1 MCNAL
6 QNDSMMGKYRFSIIV
21 PVYNVQD
28 CLERC
33 MDSLLHQEQMEKK
46 AEILLIDDGSDDGSG
61 PLCDRYAERFPQVRT
76 WHKKNGGLSSARNLG
91 IEKANGD
98 YILFVDSDDY
108 MERSA
113 CRILDRALEQHGEV
127 DALVYGGVEDDG
139 VQQTHLRRLPVEK
152 RQYADGRAY
161 LLEHYRTQNMNVEAW
176 LYGYRREFLLSNRL
190 SFREGILHEDVEFTP
205 RALLAC
211 REILELPDCLYHY
224 IVRENSICTQ
234 KDRTKNIRDLFQTL
248 RELDVLAEQ
257 QEEELCRWMKNA
269 LLNSF
274 LNMVQDARMYQPQY
288 RMLLDKRFLKGKAA
302 TGWNCFRVMLC
313 MLNVKWYCLVN
324 DCYKRMAAGLEVR
337 KRRKG

>member
-1 MCNAL
+1 M
-6 QNDSMMGKYRFSIIV
+6 
-21 PVYNVQD
+21 
-28 CLERC
+28 
-33 MDSLLHQEQMEKK
+33 
-46 AEILLIDDGSDDGSG
+46 AEW
-61 PLCDRYAERFPQVRT
+61 R
-76 WHKKNGGLSSARNLG
+76 
-91 IEKANGD
+91 
-98 YILFVDSDDY
+98 
-108 MERSA
+108 M
-113 CRILDRALEQHGEV
+113 
-127 DALVYGGVEDDG
+127 
-139 VQQTHLRRLPVEK
+139 EK

-302 TGWNCFRVMLC
+302 TGWNRFRVMLC

>member
-1 MCNAL
+1 MPPLRRQRGHCRLLQHIPDIILYAL
-6 QNDSMMGKYRFSIIV
+6 VPLAVLLPLLRGEPGKLGGGKV
-21 PVYNVQD
+21 LPGVLQPGQD
-28 CLERC
+28 RPGCCGER
-33 MDSLLHQEQMEKK
+33 DLHLFPLPAGDAGLLYSQQPP
-46 AEILLIDDGSDDGSG
+46 A
-61 PLCDRYAERFPQVRT
+61 PQ
-76 WHKKNGGLSSARNLG
+76 
-91 IEKANGD
+91 
-98 YILFVDSDDY
+98 
-108 MERSA
+108 
-113 CRILDRALEQHGEV
+113 ALEQHGEV

-139 VQQTHLRRLPVEK
+139 VRQTSLRRLPVEK

-302 TGWNCFRVMLC
+302 TGWNRFRVMLC